1 MFSKRHCRGQSCLN
15 AETEERESNT
25 YIYPMAFLVQ
35 EMAESTDECIDEVV
49 EEDEEVPLMEIDEE
63 KHTE

>member
-1 MFSKRHCRGQSCLN
+1 
-15 AETEERESNT
+15 
-25 YIYPMAFLVQ
+25 MAFLVQ